1 MAVGKKGWNLEDLVD
16 FEVAVHQ
23 SPAVEAEVGREVREG
38 LRSMGGSELE
48 KRRWGLRRWL
58 QSKKVGSGMKVV
70 GVTRFVGLVLL
81 IVTFLLGVGVVR
93 GMVTPVQ
100 GRMALNMWVLLAG
113 TVGIQWVILLGGLA
127 TFFVLRYWTG
137 GLGWMKDGLS
147 SMVRK
152 LAGKVSPEAWQA
164 LIQGKGKQPS
174 ALAWR
179 LTRILQVGGIGFNL
193 GLIGGLFGVLFFMD
207 VAFYWESSLSRF
219 GGESLGH
226 VTRFLAG
233 VWGGSGLSDGEIAS
247 LRDVTWQEKGAW
259 DAFFGFIF
267 AALCVWGL
275 LPRVLFWGIAV
286 VKERRT
292 LAALEFQEV
301 AHRKLWREL
310 SRVERMVTMEGMKD
324 GVVLLDVGG
333 LGLETG
339 EIRPFLLKHLRVNPE
354 KSYSVG
360 ILDAAEEREAWEA
373 IRSAPCGVVMLVEGW
388 SLSPKQMTVLI
399 ERIRREAGQET
410 VLRVLVL
417 GDGLVAPDDEDFK
430 AWQDFVD
437 GLRDPHLEC
446 VSFEGGISK

>member
-1 MAVGKKGWNLEDLVD
+1 M
-16 FEVAVHQ
+16 
-23 SPAVEAEVGREVREG
+23 
-38 LRSMGGSELE
+38 
-48 KRRWGLRRWL
+48 
-58 QSKKVGSGMKVV
+58 
-70 GVTRFVGLVLL
+70 
-81 IVTFLLGVGVVR
+81 
-93 GMVTPVQ
+93 
-100 GRMALNMWVLLAG
+100 
-113 TVGIQWVILLGGLA
+113 
-127 TFFVLRYWTG
+127 
-137 GLGWMKDGLS
+137 
-147 SMVRK
+147 
-152 LAGKVSPEAWQA
+152 
-164 LIQGKGKQPS
+164 
-174 ALAWR
+174 
-179 LTRILQVGGIGFNL
+179 
-193 GLIGGLFGVLFFMD
+193 
-207 VAFYWESSLSRF
+207 
-219 GGESLGH
+219 
-226 VTRFLAG
+226 
-233 VWGGSGLSDGEIAS
+233 
-247 LRDVTWQEKGAW
+247 
-259 DAFFGFIF
+259 
-267 AALCVWGL
+267 
-275 LPRVLFWGIAV
+275 